1 MADASNKPAKPIPP
15 ERPLRPRKPKA
26 TKPNPALD
34 WSPNSL
40 FLGWKETDTH
50 GEVGFH
56 ALRAGTPADNSNAEP
71 LLYSGD
77 GHLMTIA
84 PTGAGKGVGVIV
96 PNLLTY
102 PGSVIAVDIKGELT
116 QVTARRRR
124 EMGQQVVV
132 LDPFGLVSDE
142 ENPSDGLNP
151 FDLFKLPNADP
162 ESDAEMLACQFAVD
176 HSFSTDRYWDDTGKG
191 LTAGLIA
198 HLATGGDE
206 AERNPSALRKLL
218 YMDDLDYNIAS
229 WLDKGDVKNSL
240 ARDEFV
246 AYLSAPSDKT
256 RPCIRTTACT
266 YMKCLGSEVVSKAM
280 ERSTFDL
287 QALMNGEPVTIYL
300 VIPPE
305 KLESHRAV
313 LRAWIATLLTAVLR
327 RSRLPDMRTLFIVD
341 EAAQLGEMPL
351 LRTAM
356 TLLRGYGLQCW
367 TFWQDLGQLR
377 NLYPDDW
384 TTMVS
389 NSAAMQAFGLPRHGT
404 ARTAWLEVLGEEAL
418 DLPKMPYGEMAVSF
432 ADTGLSRH
440 RRANYLNDPQFAGLF
455 DSNKRFE
462 RTPAPSRGVERS

>member
-1 MADASNKPAKPIPP
+1 MAEPNPQPPAAARPP
-15 ERPLRPRKPKA
+15 RRRKPKA
-26 TKPNPALD
+26 APAD
-34 WSPNSL
+34 GGL
-40 FLGWKETDTH
+40 FLGWKGAD
-50 GEVGFH
+50 GGGVGFH
-56 ALRAGTPADNSNAEP
+56 TLTGEPPAAGAAEP
-71 LLYSGD
+71 LVYRGD
-77 GHLMTIA
+77 GHLMTVA

-124 EMGQQVVV
+124 EMGQRVVV
-132 LDPFGLVSDE
+132 LDPFGLVTDKGR
-142 ENPSDGLNP
+142 PTDALNP

-162 ESDAEMLACQFAVD
+162 ESDAEMLAAQFAVD

-191 LTAGLIA
+191 LAAGLIA
-198 HLATGGDE
+198 HLATSGKPDE
-206 AERNPSALRKLL
+206 RTPNALRKML
-218 YMDDLDYNIAS
+218 YMDDLDYTIAT
-229 WLDKGDVKNSL
+229 WLDKGEVKNPL

-266 YMKCLGSEVVSKAM
+266 YMKCLGSAVVSAAM
-280 ERSTFDL
+280 EKSTFDL
-287 QALMNGEPVTIYL
+287 HALLHGDPVTVYL

-313 LRAWIATLLTAVLR
+313 LRAWVATLLTAVLR
-327 RSRLPDMRTLFIVD
+327 RTRLPDLRTLFVVD
-341 EAAQLGEMPL
+341 EAAQLGAMPL

-377 NLYPDDW
+377 NLYPNDW

-389 NSAAMQAFGLPRHGT
+389 NSAALQAFGLPRHGT
-404 ARTAWLEVLGEEAL
+404 ARTAWLEVLGEDAL
-418 DLPKMPYGEMAVSF
+418 DLPRMPYGEMAVSF
-432 ADTGLSRH
+432 ADTGLGRH
-440 RRANYLNDPQFAGLF
+440 RRANYLTDPAFAGLF
-455 DSNKRFE
+455 DANRRFDKGK
-462 RTPAPSRGVERS
+462 AKGGRGM

>member
-1 MADASNKPAKPIPP
+1 MSNSGSDTDAGEVGKIARRRKVKPAKF
-15 ERPLRPRKPKA
+15 A
-26 TKPNPALD
+26 FDD
-34 WSPNSL
+34 WAKGSL
-40 FLGWKETDTH
+40 FLGWKNPDPA
-50 GEVGFH
+50 GDIGFH
-56 ALRAGTPADNSNAEP
+56 AIRSTTPSSELVDP
-71 LLYSGD
+71 LLYAGD

-102 PGSVIAVDIKGELT
+102 PGSIIAIDIKGELT

-124 EMGQQVVV
+124 EMGQRVVV
-132 LDPFGLVSDE
+132 LDPFGLVSSKDHA
-142 ENPSDGLNP
+142 PDALNP
-151 FDLFKLPNADP
+151 FDLFDLPGSDP
-162 ESDAEMLACQFAVD
+162 ESDAEMLAAQFSVD
-176 HSFSTDRYWDDTGKG
+176 HNFSTDRYWDDTGKG
-191 LTAGLIA
+191 LAAGLIA
-198 HLATGGDE
+198 HLATGDNPDD
-206 AERNPSALRKLL
+206 RNPNALRKLL
-218 YMDDLDYNIAS
+218 YLDDLDYNIAT
-229 WLDKGDVKNSL
+229 WLDKGDVKNPL

-266 YMKCLGSEVVSKAM
+266 YMKCLGSEAVSRAM
-280 ERSTFDL
+280 EKSTFDL
-287 QALMNGEPVTIYL
+287 KSILDGEPVTVYL

-327 RSRLPDMRTLFIVD
+327 RTRLPDLRTLFIVD

-367 TFWQDLGQLR
+367 TFWQDLGQLK

-389 NSAAMQAFGLPRHGT
+389 NSAALQAFGLPKHGT
-404 ARTAWLEVLGEEAL
+404 ARSAWLEVMGEEAL
-418 DLPKMPYGEMAVSF
+418 ELTKMPPEEIAVSF
-432 ADTGLSRH
+432 ADTGLARH
-440 RRANYLNDPQFAGLF
+440 RRASYLSDPLFSGLF
-455 DSNKRFE
+455 DSNKRFD
-462 RTPAPSRGVERS
+462 RPAPKPERGM

>member
-1 MADASNKPAKPIPP
+1 MAAPPTRPSGDDASRPARRRAKAKPTAPGP
-15 ERPLRPRKPKA
+15 DW
-26 TKPNPALD
+26 PAG
-34 WSPNSL
+34 SL
-40 FLGWKETDTH
+40 FLGWSGTDGLT
-50 GEVGFH
+50 EVGFH
-56 ALRAGTPADNSNAEP
+56 ALRDDRPTPATPEP
-71 LLYSGD
+71 LLYQGD

-84 PTGAGKGVGVIV
+84 PTGGGKGVGVIV

-124 EMGQQVVV
+124 EMGQRVIV
-132 LDPFGLVSDE
+132 LDPFGLVTDKTH
-142 ENPSDGLNP
+142 PSDSLNP
-151 FDLFKLPNADP
+151 FDLFHLPGADP
-162 ESDAEMLACQFAVD
+162 ESDAEMLAAQFSTD
-176 HSFSTDRYWDDTGKG
+176 HTFSTDRYWDDTGKG
-191 LTAGLIA
+191 LASGLIA
-198 HLATGGDE
+198 HLATSGPPE
-206 AERNPSALRKLL
+206 ERNPSALRKLL
-218 YMDDLDYNIAS
+218 YMDDLDYNIAT
-229 WLDKGDVKNSL
+229 WLDKGEVKNSL

-266 YMKCLGSEVVSKAM
+266 YMKCLGSEVVSRAM
-280 ERSTFDL
+280 EKSTFDL
-287 QALMNGEPVTIYL
+287 RQLIDGDPITVFL

-313 LRAWIATLLTAVLR
+313 LRAWLATLLTAVLR
-327 RSRLPDMRTLFIVD
+327 RTRLPELRTLFVVD

-377 NLYPDDW
+377 TLYPDDW

-404 ARTAWLEVLGEEAL
+404 SRTAWLEVLGEDSL
-418 DLPKMPYGEMAVSF
+418 DLPRMPPGEMAVSF
-432 ADTGLSRH
+432 ADKGLSRH
-440 RRANYLNDPQFAGLF
+440 RRANYLTDSVFAGLF
-455 DSNKRFE
+455 DSNKRFNGGKG
-462 RTPAPSRGVERS
+462 AARGL

>member
-1 MADASNKPAKPIPP
+1 MPTPPPDSPGKP
-15 ERPLRPRKPKA
+15 PRRRGKVKA
-26 TKPNPALD
+26 PAPGPH
-34 WSPNSL
+34 WPAGSL
-40 FLGWKETDTH
+40 FLGWSGTD
-50 GEVGFH
+50 GLKEVGFH
-56 ALRAGTPADNSNAEP
+56 ALRGDRQQPPADQPEP
-71 LLYSGD
+71 LLYKGD

-84 PTGAGKGVGVIV
+84 PTGAGKGVGVII

-124 EMGQQVVV
+124 EMGQRVVV
-132 LDPFGLVSDE
+132 LDPFAMVTDKSR
-142 ENPSDGLNP
+142 PSDALNP
-151 FDLFKLPNADP
+151 FDLFHLPGADP
-162 ESDAEMLACQFAVD
+162 ESDAEMLAAQFAVD

-191 LTAGLIA
+191 LAAGLIA
-198 HLATGGDE
+198 HLATGGAAD
-206 AERNPSALRKLL
+206 ERNPSALRKLL
-218 YMDDLDYNIAS
+218 YMDDLDYNIAT
-229 WLDKGDVKNSL
+229 WLDKGEVKNPL

-266 YMKCLGSEVVSKAM
+266 YMKCLGSEVVSRAM
-280 ERSTFDL
+280 ERSSFDL
-287 QALMNGEPVTIYL
+287 RTLMAGDPVTVYL

-313 LRAWIATLLTAVLR
+313 LRAWVATLLTAVLR
-327 RSRLPDMRTLFIVD
+327 RSRLPDLRTLFIVD
-341 EAAQLGEMPL
+341 EAAQLGAMPL

-377 NLYPDDW
+377 TLYPDDW

-404 ARTAWLEVLGEEAL
+404 ARTAWLEVLGEDAL
-418 DLPKMPYGEMAVSF
+418 DLPRMPAGEMAVSF
-432 ADTGLSRH
+432 ADSGLSRH
-440 RRANYLNDPQFAGLF
+440 RRANYLTDPAFAGLF
-455 DSNKRFE
+455 DPNRRFLPNKGSE
-462 RTPAPSRGVERS
+462 RGL

>member
-1 MADASNKPAKPIPP
+1 MPVPTPDS
-15 ERPLRPRKPKA
+15 PRQSRRRKA
-26 TKPNPALD
+26 RGRHPSSD
-34 WSPNSL
+34 WPHGSL
-40 FLGWKETDTH
+40 FLGWK
-50 GEVGFH
+50 GPVNYGKVGFH
-56 ALRAGTPADNSNAEP
+56 TVHADGGVEPGIDP
-71 LLYSGD
+71 LLYQGD

-102 PGSVIAVDIKGELT
+102 PGSVIAIDIKGELT

-124 EMGQQVVV
+124 AMGHKVVV
-132 LDPFGLVSDE
+132 LDPFGQVSDKGH
-142 ENPSDGLNP
+142 PADALNP

-162 ESDAEMLACQFAVD
+162 ESDAEMLAAQFSVD
-176 HSFSTDRYWDDTGKG
+176 HNFSTDRYWDDTGKG

-198 HLATGGDE
+198 HLATTGKVDE
-206 AERNPSALRKLL
+206 RTPNALRKML
-218 YMDDLDYNIAS
+218 YMDDLDYTIAT
-229 WLDKGDVKNSL
+229 WLDKGDVKNPL

-246 AYLSAPSDKT
+246 AYLSAPADKT

-266 YMKCLGSEVVSKAM
+266 YMKCLGSEVVSRAM
-280 ERSTFDL
+280 DKSTFDL
-287 QALMNGEPVTIYL
+287 NALLNGDPVTVYL

-313 LRAWIATLLTAVLR
+313 LRAWVATLLTAVLR
-327 RSRLPDMRTLFIVD
+327 RTRLPDLRTLFIVD
-341 EAAQLGEMPL
+341 EAAQLGQMPL

-377 NLYPDDW
+377 QLYPNDW

-404 ARTAWLEVLGEEAL
+404 ARTAWVEVLGEDAL
-418 DLPKMPYGEMAVSF
+418 DLPHMPPGEMAVSF

-440 RRANYLNDPQFAGLF
+440 RRANYLTDPLFAGLF
-455 DSNKRFE
+455 DPNRRFD
-462 RTPAPSRGVERS
+462 RGGSGRGL